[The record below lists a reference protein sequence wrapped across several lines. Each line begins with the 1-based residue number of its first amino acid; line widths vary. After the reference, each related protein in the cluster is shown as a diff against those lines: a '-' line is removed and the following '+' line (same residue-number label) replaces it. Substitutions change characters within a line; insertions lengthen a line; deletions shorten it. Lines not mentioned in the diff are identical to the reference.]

1 MGESRK
7 VPEPQLRYS
16 KQFFYSTYS
25 GGDIEMS
32 PTEILMQEHRLI
44 EQVLDCLEALT
55 QRAEAT
61 GTLDVASATQAL
73 EFFSVFA
80 DRCHHAKEEDC
91 LFPLLEEKG
100 FSREQGPT
108 GVMLDEHEEGRRHVS
123 GMAAAAKAVAA
134 GNRESLNVFVS
145 HSKAYIELLRLHIQ
159 KEDHCLFQMAE
170 KVLRETDRENLLKQ
184 FLQVEQHDLES
195 GIHEKYVDSAA
206 KLASRWGI
214 STATVSSPLVTCC
227 GH

>member
-1 MGESRK
+1 
-7 VPEPQLRYS
+7 
-16 KQFFYSTYS
+16 
-25 GGDIEMS
+25 MS

-44 EQVLDCLEALT
+44 EPVLDCLEALT

-80 DRCHHAKEEDC
+80 GRCHHAKEEDC
-91 LFPLLEEKG
+91 LFPLLEEQG
-100 FSREQGPT
+100 SSREQGPT

-170 KVLRETDRENLLKQ
+170 KVLRATDRENLLKQ
-184 FLQVEQHDLES
+184 
-195 GIHEKYVDSAA
+195 
-206 KLASRWGI
+206 
-214 STATVSSPLVTCC
+214 
-227 GH
+227 

>member
-55 QRAEAT
+55 QRAEGT

-91 LFPLLEEKG
+91 FFPLL
-100 FSREQGPT
+100 
-108 GVMLDEHEEGRRHVS
+108 
-123 GMAAAAKAVAA
+123 
-134 GNRESLNVFVS
+134 
-145 HSKAYIELLRLHIQ
+145 
-159 KEDHCLFQMAE
+159 
-170 KVLRETDRENLLKQ
+170 
-184 FLQVEQHDLES
+184 
-195 GIHEKYVDSAA
+195 
-206 KLASRWGI
+206 
-214 STATVSSPLVTCC
+214 
-227 GH
+227 